1 MSQFAASEM
10 QPSSQTVLWSG
21 SPSDLA
27 SAATG
32 GRITRAAY
40 SLTEDAVLFE
50 AGVMTTRAETIPLHA
65 VMDVDLNQSMTQKAR
80 GVADL
85 TLRIDPRAAA
95 QYGQRSLVL
104 RSIKDARTVKDLI
117 TRQANTVRAYWNNH
131 AHERALEQ
139 QRAGASQFG
148 ALQQPQ
154 QPAPIP
160 TQAATASD
168 VDLMS
173 KLKELAEMK
182 SAGTLTDDEFTAA
195 KAQLLADR

>member
-1 MSQFAASEM
+1 MSQFGASEM

-40 SLTEDAVLFE
+40 AVTEDAVQFE
-50 AGVMTTRAETIPLHA
+50 AGVVTTRAETIPLHA
-65 VMDVDLNQSMTQKAR
+65 VVDVDLNQSMSQKAR

-85 TLRIDPRAAA
+85 TLKIDPRAAA
-95 QYGQRSLVL
+95 QFGQQALVL
-104 RSIKDARTVKDLI
+104 KSIKDARTVKDLI
-117 TRQANTVRAYWNNH
+117 VRQANTVRAYWNNYTH
-131 AHERALEQ
+131 QRALEQ

-148 ALQQPQ
+148 GLAPQ
-154 QPAPIP
+154 QPAPAP
-160 TQAATASD
+160 AAGGD
-168 VDLMS
+168 MMS

-182 SAGTLTDDEFTAA
+182 TSGLLTEDEFTAA
-195 KAQLLADR
+195 KAQLLAGR